1 MSAARLLLLL
11 LMCMAAPAQ
20 AGRGCQAQEPSPQ
33 AWAAAADT
41 ALRVLETLESAD
53 APIALLSRAGTDLSA
68 HGLHYSHLGFALRD
82 HPAGRWTV
90 VHLLNYCDSDRSA
103 LYAEGLLPF
112 FADDLARQDARISW
126 LQPALAE
133 ALAARLLAGAGQALH
148 QPRYNLIARPGS
160 PRTQNSTAWALEM
173 LAAAELPGRVD
184 RRSAQAWLQA
194 QGFAPDEVR
203 IAYTRRIAGGL
214 FAANLD
220 FNDHPVST
228 RLGGRYPVVSVRA
241 ILRYLQ
247 AGGRIAREW
256 EWREG
261 RVQKPPGAA

>member
-1 MSAARLLLLL
+1 MNALRLLVLLLL
-11 LMCMAAPAQ
+11 CMAAPAQ
-20 AGRGCQAQEPSPQ
+20 AGRGCEAQEPGPL

-41 ALRVLETLESAD
+41 ALRVLDALDAVD
-53 APIALLSRAGTDLSA
+53 APVALLSRAGTDLSA

-82 HPAGRWTV
+82 HPAGPWTV

-126 LQPALAE
+126 LDPALAE
-133 ALAARLLAGAGQALH
+133 ALASRLLEGTGQKLH

-160 PRTQNSTAWALEM
+160 RRTQNSTAWALEL
-173 LAAAELPGRVD
+173 LAAAELPGRID
-184 RRSAQAWLQA
+184 RSSAQAWLQA
-194 QGFAPDEVR
+194 QGFVPDEVR

-214 FAANLD
+214 LVANLD

-228 RLGGRYPVVSVRA
+228 RLGGRYPVVTVRSV
-241 ILRYLQ
+241 LRHLQ
-247 AGGRIAREW
+247 ARDRIEREW

-261 RVQKPPGAA
+261 RVQARPGPA